1 MSCTACMNC
10 ACAHEKH
17 LIRQFAKANCRLPL
31 EGEGIK
37 HKTSIQKG
45 TNMDRTYMNTTSSA
59 AVKFPSKFY
68 DRQLLESA
76 KTRLVY
82 QEFGQKR
89 SIPRNSGKYVNFRR
103 WNLFDPAKAVS
114 GLTEGVTPN
123 GQTLS
128 QTEVE
133 AQVKQYGAY
142 VEVTDLLDLTAYDPV
157 INDSAELLGEQLGT
171 VVEWVTRDAISA
183 GTNVQYAGGKATR
196 AALTASDKLTTD
208 EIRKAVRTLKKNKAR
223 PFAEDGRQPHFVC
236 ICSPEA
242 TYDLQ
247 NDEMWKN
254 VSTYSNS
261 EAIYSGEIGRL
272 YGVVFVES
280 TEAKV
285 FKQSVRNAVNAN
297 TSSSASFVLKNE
309 PTEEEAAY
317 LSVPGNKIYVGTTEY
332 TLAADTPY
340 DPDTKTVTLS
350 AAASL
355 SANAAVWSNDAG
367 LRNAETNTAP
377 DVHGTLVFGRDAY
390 GVIDVDGKGAVQ
402 LIVKPAGSSGTA
414 DPLDQR
420 ATVGAKV
427 TAYAAAI
434 LNDLWIVRIEHT
446 VS

>member
-1 MSCTACMNC
+1 MSN
-10 ACAHEKH
+10 
-17 LIRQFAKANCRLPL
+17 
-31 EGEGIK
+31 
-37 HKTSIQKG
+37 SII
-45 TNMDRTYMNTTSSA
+45 NTTASGS
-59 AVKFPSKFY
+59 VKFPSKFY

-76 KTRLVY
+76 KTRLVH

-89 SIPRNSGKYVNFRR
+89 SIPANSGKYVNFRR
-103 WNLFDPAKAVS
+103 WNLFDPAAAVR
-114 GLTEGVTPN
+114 GLAEGVTPN

-128 QTEVE
+128 QSEVE

-142 VEVTDLLDLTAYDPV
+142 VEVTDLLDLTAYDNV
-157 INDSAELLGEQLGT
+157 IIDSAELLGEQLGT
-171 VVEWVTRDAISA
+171 VVEWVTRDVMNS
-183 GTNVQYAGGKATR
+183 GTNVQYAGGKSAR
-196 AALTASDKLTTD
+196 SALTASDKLTTD

-254 VSTYSNS
+254 VSTYQNS

-285 FKQSVRNAVNAN
+285 FTQSVRNSVNAQ
-297 TSSSASFVLKNE
+297 TSSSKTFVLKND
-309 PTEEEAAY
+309 PTEAEAAY
-317 LSVPGNKIYVGTTEY
+317 LSVGGNKIYVGSTEY
-332 TLAADTPY
+332 TLDAATPY
-340 DPDTKTVTLS
+340 DPATKTVKLTS
-350 AAASL
+350 AASF
-355 SANAAVWSNDAG
+355 SADDAVWSNDAG
-367 LRNAETNTAP
+367 ARDADTNRLL
-377 DVHGTLVFGRDAY
+377 DVHSTLVFGRDAY

-402 LIVKPAGSSGTA
+402 LIVKPHGSSGTA

-420 ATVGAKV
+420 ATIGAKV
-427 TAYAAAI
+427 TAYTAAI
-434 LNDLWIVRIEHT
+434 LNDLWLVRIEHT